1 MDTTRTDPALGPIE
15 TGAFGAALSEAWGGL
30 AAMLV
35 ALPQAIAYG
44 VVIYAALG
52 PEHSA
57 QGALAGILGAVSIGI
72 TAPLFG
78 GAPRLVSGPCAPAA
92 AVMAAL
98 AGTLAAASSPVAS
111 PAHIPLLLTLTG
123 LLCGLLQLGYGAAGG
138 GALIKF
144 IPYPV
149 VTGYLSGVAVLIFL
163 GQIPKL
169 LGLPAGAHVQD
180 LVSPALWSGTALTVG
195 LATMAV
201 MVSVPKN
208 LPVPAPI
215 LGLAGGLAAYWALAW
230 VRPELRTLP
239 GNALVIGPIGEGA
252 TSAFSGL
259 FSRWSLLRELDL
271 KALREILVPAM
282 TLSVLLSIDTLKT
295 CVVVDALTRSR
306 HDSNRELRG
315 QGLANLLSALAG
327 GAPGA
332 GTMGATLVNINSG
345 GRTRFSGALAGVF
358 ALAAFLLLGRLMAW
372 VPLSALAGIL
382 IVVAWNMYDRKSFR
396 LLRRRSTL
404 FDFAVGATVIVTA
417 VTLDLIMAAGV
428 GLGMSI
434 LLFIR
439 DQIRGHVIRRKT
451 YGDKMFSKQ
460 RRLPEETALLEERG
474 GQTVVCELQG
484 SLFFGTTDQLFT
496 ELEADLKT
504 RRYVLLDMR
513 RVVSVDFTAIHMLK
527 QIEDHLHDR
536 QGRLLLCSLP
546 QSLPTGQDLAAYF
559 NEVGLIKPTRNV
571 DVFDSIDDALEWAED
586 RLLCEAAPRR
596 DAGESVLGLREID
609 LMREFDDAMLEA
621 MKGCI
626 REESF
631 EAGRMIFSKGDAG
644 DELFLIRRGKVRIL
658 LPLEGGKT
666 HHLATLGRG
675 DFFGEVAF
683 LDREERSA
691 SAAAST
697 PVDVYAFSRTR
708 FDELSRGRPD
718 FGVRVFA
725 RLARALAIRLRQTD
739 GELRALQEA

>member
-1 MDTTRTDPALGPIE
+1 MDNTQAPARSGFSKTNGGE
-15 TGAFGAALSEAWGGL
+15 GVLSEVWGGL

-57 QGALAGILGAVSIGI
+57 KGALAGIVGAVLIGV

-78 GAPRLVSGPCAPAA
+78 GAPRLVSAPCAPAA

-98 AGTLAAASSPVAS
+98 AGTLAAGGSSVS
-111 PAHIPLLLTLTG
+111 NPAHIPLLLTLTA
-123 LLCGLLQLGYGAAGG
+123 LFCGLLQLAYGAAGG

-169 LGLPAGAHVQD
+169 LGLPAGSHLQEA
-180 LVSPALWSGTALTVG
+180 LSPALWSWTALSVG

-201 MVSVPKN
+201 MVLSPKD

-215 LGLAGGLAAYWALAW
+215 LGLAGGVAAYWALAW
-230 VRPELRTLP
+230 ARPELSVLE

-252 TSAFSGL
+252 ASALSGL
-259 FSRWSLLRELDL
+259 FSRWSSLRELDL
-271 KALREILVPAM
+271 ASLKAILVPAM

-315 QGLANLLSALAG
+315 QGLANVLSALFG

-332 GTMGATLVNINSG
+332 GTMGATLVNINTG
-345 GRTRFSGALAGVF
+345 GRTRLSGVLAGVF
-358 ALAAFLLLGRLMAW
+358 ALAAFLLLSRWMAW
-372 VPLSALAGIL
+372 VPLPALAGIL
-382 IVVAWNMYDRKSFR
+382 IVVAWGMYDRKSFR
-396 LLRRRSTL
+396 LLRKRSTL
-404 FDFAVGATVIVTA
+404 FDFGVGATVIVTA
-417 VTLDLIMAAGV
+417 VAADLIMAAGV

-434 LLFIR
+434 LLFMR
-439 DQIRGHVIRRKT
+439 DQIRGHVIRRKA
-451 YGDKMFSKQ
+451 YGNQVFSKQ
-460 RRLPEETALLEERG
+460 RRLPEEMALLEERG

-496 ELEADLKT
+496 ELEEDLKT
-504 RRYVLLDMR
+504 RKFVLLDMR

-546 QSLPTGQDLAAYF
+546 PSLPTGQDLAAYF
-559 NEVGLIKPTRNV
+559 SEVGLLKATRNV

-586 RLLCEAAPRR
+586 KLLDEAAPRR
-596 DAGESVLGLREID
+596 DTAESVLSLREID
-609 LMREFDDAMLEA
+609 LMREFDEPMLEA
-621 MKGCI
+621 MKGCL

-631 EAGRMIFSKGDAG
+631 AAGQRLFAKGDAG
-644 DELFLIRRGKVRIL
+644 DELYLIRRGKVRIL

-666 HHLATLGRG
+666 HHLATLSQG
-675 DFFGEVAF
+675 DFFGEVSF
-683 LDREERSA
+683 LDRDARSA
-691 SAAAST
+691 SAVAST
-697 PVDVYAFSRTR
+697 PVDVYAFSRSR
-708 FDELSRGRPD
+708 FDELSRGQPD

-725 RLARALAIRLRQTD
+725 RLARALALRLRQTD
-739 GELRALQEA
+739 GELRALQES